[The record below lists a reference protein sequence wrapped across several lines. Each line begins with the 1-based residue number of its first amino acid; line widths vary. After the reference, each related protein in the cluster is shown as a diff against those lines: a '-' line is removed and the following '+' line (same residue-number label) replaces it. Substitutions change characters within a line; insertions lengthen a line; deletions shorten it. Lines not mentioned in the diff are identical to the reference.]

1 MSIASE
7 LNALNGYILG
17 AYDEINTKGGTVP
30 ANKNMA
36 NLASAIAS
44 IESGGGGGGMDLS
57 NIFNGCQQ
65 FEVGTFR
72 PSSSATR
79 YTLSHSLGVAPC
91 LILVLDPQSLNSW
104 ASDYSYTKVVFGM
117 CYQDPNMT
125 ISGGAPSGT
134 GFSLEKH
141 VGHYRNSTSIMTGD
155 YYMQAS
161 KGGSDSKFGDGLFS
175 TTERA
180 NMCYNSNPSSV
191 VLNFGSYYMM
201 RTIEYNYILGAPNA

>member
-7 LNALNGYILG
+7 LTALNGYILG

-44 IESGGGGGGMDLS
+44 IESGGGGGMDLS
-57 NIFNGCQQ
+57 SIFNGCQQ
-65 FEVGTFR
+65 FEMGTFR

-79 YTLSHSLGVAPC
+79 YTLNHSLGVAPC

-104 ASDYSYTKVVFGM
+104 VSDYSYTKVVFGM

-134 GFSLEKH
+134 GFSLAKY
-141 VGHYRNSTSIMTGD
+141 VAHYRNSTSTMTGD

-161 KGGSDSKFGDGLFS
+161 KGATDSKFGNGLFS
-175 TTERA
+175 STERS
-180 NMCYNSNPSSV
+180 NMCYNSNSSSV
-191 VLNFGSYYMM
+191 VLNFGNYYMM
-201 RTIEYNYILGAPNA
+201 RSIEYNYILGAPNA